1 MRVPREEAPRVS
13 VTIDLVRLPQD
24 NTEPVLEPSEC
35 GHVGIGSA
43 VEQAHQGGM
52 RNTALSGG
60 LPDAQPLLDQS
71 GPKPDSQAPRSQR
84 LSRCTLVEGTLGP
97 LLPWTQVSSRS
108 VLAGAKHTEIVWVS
122 SWPRRWFTSTAA
134 TMRRESCHSSLHTRW
149 RANSTVG
156 IQTNHIKWCVDVPDC
171 RLWVGSAAWKA
182 LQDWWRANES
192 GAHWGSR

>member
-60 LPDAQPLLDQS
+60 LPDAQAVLEQS
-71 GPKPDSQAPRSQR
+71 GLQPDGQSPCSHNFNW
-84 LSRCTLVEGTLGP
+84 SGFVEGTLGP
-97 LLPWTQVSSRS
+97 RLPWTQVSSRS

-149 RANSTVG
+149 RANSNGG
-156 IQTNHIKWCVDVPDC
+156 IQTNHINWCFDVP
-171 RLWVGSAAWKA
+171 
-182 LQDWWRANES
+182 
-192 GAHWGSR
+192 H